1 LGAGEANQS
10 TQGPTCGTAIVV
22 VRPDALL
29 IAELTPLTSVL
40 RDLVLHA
47 LIALLVFAQFN

>member
-1 LGAGEANQS
+1 MGAGEANQS

-47 LIALLVFAQFN
+47 LIAFLVCFSA